1 MLDWTK
7 YPHGP
12 NSPTPGWVEESF
24 TNFDK
29 VRAKVLEL
37 NHELTFSVFLNRET
51 GAKIVC
57 FLREEF
63 VGF

>member
-29 VRAKVLEL
+29 VGTSSLG
-37 NHELTFSVFLNRET
+37 T
-51 GAKIVC
+51 GTLWTMEIKDKSFMTILVC
-57 FLREEF
+57 NSAWWEEQ
-63 VGF
+63 